1 MQPTGQVE
9 REQYTRERC
18 FIIELVNRSDR
29 PQASLAH
36 CRVAPGV
43 LTERH
48 RLGVDEW
55 YTIIAGSGRMHI
67 DDRPPFDVGPGDTV
81 EIPAGSAQQVRNT
94 GTDDLRFHCLCM
106 PRFTPDTYEPL
117 ECNT

>member
-1 MQPTGQVE
+1 MPPTAQ
-9 REQYTRERC
+9 RACEQYTRERC
-18 FIIELVNRSDR
+18 HIVELINRDDR

-36 CRVAPGV
+36 CRVEPGV

-55 YTIIAGSGRMHI
+55 YVVIAGTGRMYI
-67 DDRPPFDVGPGDTV
+67 DDRAPFDIGPGDTV

-94 GTDDLRFHCLCM
+94 DTVDLRFHCLCM

-117 ECNT
+117 E